1 MIVTP
6 IAAFLANALN
16 NGGPLDGV
24 FSLFVYLG
32 AVVLIPGDGC
42 LAISMILMKREIE
55 DKSASKV
62 VLYKNPETN

>member
-1 MIVTP
+1 MVVTP
-6 IAAFLANALN
+6 IAAFLANASN

-24 FSLFVYLG
+24 FTLFVFGG

-55 DKSASKV
+55 DKSTQNV